1 MKRKTLL
8 QYFAVHNNSIKDF
21 FRIMRI
27 SLVLLFVCVFQLMAT
42 DMDAQNTVVKIKQ
55 NNISVKQFIKEI
67 ESQTD
72 YLVVFRNQ
80 DVDVDKMISFRKT
93 SAKVAELLEEMCKN
107 ADINYVFENNYI
119 TLSKA
124 LPDVKQNKKRVTGV
138 VTDAKGEPVIG
149 ANVVE
154 AGTTNGSIT
163 DVDGNY
169 TLDVNDDATIQFSF
183 IGYLSQSVS
192 VKGKTVL
199 NITLIDDTQALDE
212 VVVVGYG
219 TAKKSDLAGSVVR
232 ADLGTLKESPN
243 ISLASALQG
252 TIPGLNV
259 GAVTEAGKGPDI
271 SIRGRTSISGGNSPL
286 IVLDGIIFRGEI
298 VDINMNDVESIDIL
312 KDASAA
318 AIYGSEASNGVILI
332 TSKTGRAMSKPTIEY
347 SGSYSFQSPTNKDM
361 YPENRDGFLRKVA
374 DRYLD
379 ESRTG
384 DDMLQM
390 NPNWDPTKHMMDNN
404 TLNGYLNGTN
414 TDWWDLL
421 TNDHPYIQNHNL
433 SVRGKSELSSYFFS
447 MGYTDQQNLVINDT
461 YKRYNIRVNLDTKI
475 TNWLKVGVQ
484 SFFAL
489 SDYSGVA
496 PSLSTVIA
504 LPPIVSPYDEE
515 GNMIKQPYKYYN
527 NPLQSLDRDD
537 VNKRYNLFAN
547 FYVDIDFPFIKGL
560 NYRLNFSQNLIENKL
575 FNFNE
580 WGSNFTGEGS
590 KENNSTYNYTVDNI
604 LTYKNTFGKHAV
616 NATFVYGIEK
626 RQYEM
631 TKAGSTN
638 YANSALGFNN
648 LGAGQADLQ
657 TAKSGA
663 WEESSLYTMF
673 RASYTYADKYIFT
686 GTVRRDGFSGFGE
699 NHKYGVFPSG
709 AVAWRI
715 SEEDFFKDKI
725 DWIENLKLRLSYGQN
740 GNRTVGRYQTL
751 AKMGSGVGSVK
762 FDDTTYN
769 SGYLFGDGASAEQM
783 QWILSLANAD
793 LKWETTNTFNA
804 AVDFS
809 ALGSRIYGTLEY
821 YTSQTNNLLY
831 NIEIPEINGIGKI
844 PTNIGKMSNKGFE
857 MTVTGVP
864 VQTKDF
870 QWDVTFNFSRNRN
883 EIKSILGNDADG
895 DGREDDLIANKI
907 FIGHPYGVCYDYNII
922 GMWQL
927 ADKQAGL
934 IPSGFEYGTYKV
946 EDIDGDGK
954 YTADKDRKI
963 LGYTDPAY
971 RFSIQNSFRYKDWEF
986 KFMINSVQGGKNY
999 YYGQPGKSLANPD
1012 NIYQNNLFKFDYWT
1026 PENPNARYRQIGYYP
1041 EALGGH
1047 AFSPY
1052 VQRNFVRLQDVTLSY
1067 NVPASFLKKFNV
1079 NRLKLYVTGKNLLTF
1094 TDWDGWDPE
1103 TGKGL
1108 ESDAYPVMK
1117 SYSVGLNVEF

>member
-8 QYFAVHNNSIKDF
+8 QHFAVLNNSIKDF

-27 SLVLLFVCVFQLMAT
+27 SLLLLFVCVCQLMAT
-42 DMDAQNTVVKIKQ
+42 DMDAQNTIVKIKQ
-55 NNISVKQFIKEI
+55 NNISVKQLIKEI

-80 DVDVDKMISFRKT
+80 DVDVDKLISFKKT
-93 SAKVAELLEEMCKN
+93 SAKVTELLEEVCRN

-119 TLSKA
+119 TLSKGIQEI
-124 LPDVKQNKKRVTGV
+124 KQNKKKVTGV

-154 AGTTNGSIT
+154 AGTTNGIIT
-163 DVDGNY
+163 DVDGSY
-169 TLDVNDDATIQFSF
+169 SLEVGDDATLQFSF
-183 IGYLSQSVS
+183 IGYLSQNVN
-192 VKGKTVL
+192 VKGKAVL
-199 NITLIDDTQALDE
+199 NIKLLEDTQALDE

-252 TIPGLNV
+252 TVPGLNV

-286 IVLDGIIFRGEI
+286 VVLDGIIFRGDM

-332 TSKTGRAMSKPTIEY
+332 TSKTGKVMSKPTIEY

-361 YPENRDGFLRKVA
+361 YPEDRDGFLRKVA

-390 NPNWDPTKHMMDNN
+390 NPNWDPSKHMMDNN
-404 TLNGYLNGTN
+404 TLNGFLNGTN
-414 TDWWDLL
+414 TDWWDML
-421 TNDHPYIQNHNL
+421 TTDHPYIQNHNL
-433 SVRGKSELSSYFFS
+433 SVRGKNELSSYFFS

-461 YKRYNIRVNLDTKI
+461 YKRYNVRVNMDTKI

-496 PSLSTVIA
+496 PDLGTVIA

-515 GNMIKQPYKYYN
+515 GNMVKQPYKYYN
-527 NPLQSLDRDD
+527 NPLQSKDQDD

-547 FYVDIDFPFIKGL
+547 FYADIDFPFIKGL

-575 FNFNE
+575 FKFNE

-631 TKAGSTN
+631 TKSGATN
-638 YANSALGFNN
+638 FTNSALGFNN
-648 LGAGQADLQ
+648 LGVGQADLQ

-725 DWIENLKLRLSYGQN
+725 DWMENLKLRLSYGQN

-751 AKMGSGVGSVK
+751 AKMGAGVGSVK
-762 FDDTTYN
+762 IDDTTYN
-769 SGYLFGDGASAEQM
+769 AGYLFGDGVGAEQM
-783 QWILSLANAD
+783 QWISSLANAD
-793 LKWETTNTFNA
+793 LKWETTNTFNV

-809 ALGSRIYGTLEY
+809 ALGSRLFGTLEY

-831 NIEIPEINGIGKI
+831 NIDIPEINGIGKI

-857 MTVTGVP
+857 MTITGVP

-870 QWDVTFNFSRNRN
+870 EWDVTFNFSRNRN
-883 EIKSILGNDADG
+883 KIKSILGNDADG
-895 DGREDDLIANKI
+895 DGREDDLVANKI

-922 GMWQL
+922 GMWQI

-934 IPSGFEYGTYKV
+934 IPAGFEYGTYKV
-946 EDIDGDGK
+946 EDVDGDGK

-971 RFSIQNSFRYKDWEF
+971 RFSIQNSFRYRDWEF
-986 KFMINSVQGGKNY
+986 KFMINSIQGGKNY
-999 YYGQPGKSLANPD
+999 YYDQPGKNLANPD

-1041 EALGGH
+1041 EALGGYG
-1047 AFSPY
+1047 FSPY
-1052 VQRNFVRLQDVTLSY
+1052 IQRNFIRLQDVTLSY
-1067 NVPASFLKKFNV
+1067 NVPATFLKKFNV
-1079 NRLKLYVTGKNLLTF
+1079 NRLKLYVTGKNLLTI

-1108 ESDAYPVMK
+1108 QSDAYPVMK
-1117 SYSVGLNVEF
+1117 SYSIGLNVEF